1 MKSTMTRLDRLEQ
14 TRASR
19 TYRHRV
25 RVIFIGEPGQPH
37 AAILPGVAHLVRS
50 EVEDAEAFLARARA
64 AAGGAKP

>member
-1 MKSTMTRLDRLEQ
+1 MKSTMTRLDRLE
-14 TRASR
+14 RAQARR

-37 AAILPGVAHLVRS
+37 AAILPGVTHLVRS

-64 AAGGAKP
+64 AAGVGKS